1 VPRPIRVSAPQP
13 VVRTP
18 SRRTLMARLRTR
30 GVRGGVI
37 PQHRSMVRLEAT
49 PWLFADLLLLPAA
62 LTLGVFAALGPL
74 MGLWRWMLEFM
85 RDFLHLPGTVAT
97 RVVELAPFLSVAVPH
112 LTIDTVWPDRRALTI
127 GWIVTAAMALA
138 GMLLRGRFTPFA
150 YLLRALAVIQLSAQI
165 FFAFTP
171 PPFVYSL
178 PAYHSGFLACG
189 VVVLLLIPFLVGA
202 TFFVFGFSLWRK
214 LALVLMLLVHLA
226 VLFPLQSMVH
236 VWWIWHGSF
245 LVMPLLFLVFGL
257 LLDVFVYVALYGWG
271 MSWRTPAELADMRLA
286 RLTRDTRSS
295 APADVAGATA

>member
-1 VPRPIRVSAPQP
+1 
-13 VVRTP
+13 
-18 SRRTLMARLRTR
+18 MASSDTSSTR

-37 PQHRSMVRLEAT
+37 AQHRAMVQLRAT

-62 LTLGVFAALGPL
+62 LTLGVFAALESL
-74 MGLWRWMLEFM
+74 MGLWRSMLEFM
-85 RDFLHLPGTVAT
+85 REFLDLPGTVAT
-97 RVVELAPFLSVAVPH
+97 RVVELAPYLTVAVPH

-127 GWIVTAAMALA
+127 GWLVTAVMALA
-138 GMLLRGRFTPFA
+138 GILLRGRFTPAA
-150 YLLRALAVIQLSAQI
+150 YLLRALAVIQLSAQL

-171 PPFVYSL
+171 PPFAYSL
-178 PAYHSGFLACG
+178 PVYHSGFLACG
-189 VVVLLLIPFLVGA
+189 VVILLLIPFLVGA

-214 LALVLMLLVHLA
+214 LALVLTLLVHLA

-271 MSWRTPAELADMRLA
+271 MSWRTPAELDDMRLSRLSRLA
-286 RLTRDTRSS
+286 RPTR
-295 APADVAGATA
+295 AAT